1 MVAALQERSTC
12 ELLDCND
19 AIEALKKEIEVLEAE
34 KTRLSAEVDGLRTTH
49 ANVDNLHAQVETLTK
64 QLEGAKAAEVLAV
77 ECAQKANEI
86 ADNLR
91 KELDAKKELAP
102 RCSNRLAI

>member
-1 MVAALQERSTC
+1 MAAALEERSTC
-12 ELLDCND
+12 ELLDRND

-34 KTRLSAEVDGLRTTH
+34 KTRLLAEVDGLRTTH
-49 ANVDNLHAQVETLTK
+49 TNADDLHAQVETLTK
-64 QLEGAKAAEVLAV
+64 QLEGAKAVEVLAV

-86 ADNLR
+86 VDNLR
-91 KELDAKKELAP
+91 KEVDAEKELAP